1 MNPWILVAVVGGVL
15 FMVGLAALWARYRSG
30 DLDRLELVVTV
41 TGYGTAVAIALVS
54 GVRQWQFGGEWLLIL
69 VVAVVEGWRH
79 RYRRNSRRASSS
91 RHTR

>member
-15 FMVGLAALWARYRSG
+15 FMVGLAALWAKYRRG

-41 TGYGTAVAIALVS
+41 TSYGTVAAIALVS
-54 GVRQWQFGGEWLLIL
+54 GVRQWHFGGEWLLML

-79 RYRRNSRRASSS
+79 RYRRNSRRAASS
-91 RHTR
+91 R